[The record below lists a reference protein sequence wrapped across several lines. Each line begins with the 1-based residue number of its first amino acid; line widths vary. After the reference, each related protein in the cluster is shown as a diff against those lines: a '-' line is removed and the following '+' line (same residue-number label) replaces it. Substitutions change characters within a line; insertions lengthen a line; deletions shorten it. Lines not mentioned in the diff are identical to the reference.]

1 MLVINANQEQM
12 QVFGRLIEEMGA
24 QVVWNGRFVIMGDRL
39 ILEGL
44 VRSLFFHFDIQKVS
58 VELAELPD
66 DDGEELEIQE
76 YPGLADLITIAVY
89 AFDKFGVIKGID
101 SEKDVQQLNQV
112 FGEILGIYHLKS
124 DFSEE
129 NIEFYK
135 SGMRITYED
144 VLDTVIAQP
153 QARVQI
159 PMLEMPALKEA
170 GADRTQV
177 LDSALSG
184 FKAVSDTEARNTGAA
199 QGADTSQAAAER
211 IEKYH
216 ARIGVLD
223 RLSELQR
230 KTLLRDIR
238 NDKLLTDQ
246 EKEDLYYPIRDYEEQ
261 EKRNAMYAAGG
272 GGNSF
277 EPGTETVQRNSQAA
291 AERIEKYHARIGV
304 LDRLSDLQ
312 RKTLLRDIRN
322 DNLLTSQ
329 EKEALYYPIQDY
341 EEQEK
346 QNAANGMYASEGN
359 SQGPGTETVQRNS
372 QAAAER
378 IEKYHARIGVLD
390 RLSDL
395 QRKTLLRDIRNDNLL
410 TSQEKEALYYPIQDY
425 EEQEKQNAANGMYA
439 SEGSK
444 GGNSFVPGTG
454 AVQRNSQAAA
464 ERIEKYHARIGVLDR
479 LSELQRKTLVR
490 DIRNDRLLNDLEKES
505 LYYPIQDYEYQ
516 EKMSAVSAAFQE
528 CEGSYFACAQKLIQ
542 KTEQEDLFEQT
553 KQAVLEKL
561 KEMRQQFGIQEV
573 KNIMD
578 KVPAHVERAEYKELI
593 EKLTPYEGIDFSIYK
608 EPLRKMRETL
618 EIKEISN
625 MLMQSQKK
633 DRKDYMDLLRRIED
647 QDFAEENAS
656 PYIERILDW
665 VSEIDEAR
673 LKELLLNVSLMDFD
687 TALSAYR
694 TICKGSF
701 LPALKDRAKASV
713 SRRLEEICL
722 GECRL
727 LVRAFEQN
735 MAGVIKENPRHHFY
749 PAEKILAK
757 TAVPE
762 ETRLIESA
770 VSAYAERRSRFE
782 YPILMVDTSKECNG
796 RDGMLLTPE
805 HLFYSTR
812 LNGYRMAAASIKS
825 VYVSSGL
832 LNHRALI
839 AEEAN
844 GVRHRLPYAVE
855 AEELK
860 DWAELLD
867 KFIRFLNTRKMSGKL
882 AYEPLE
888 DEDQI
893 TCKRCGCVYEDR
905 ETCPECGYKKNR

>member
-277 EPGTETVQRNSQAA
+277 EPGTEIVQRNSQAA

-304 LDRLSDLQ
+304 LDRLS
-312 RKTLLRDIRN
+312 
-322 DNLLTSQ
+322 
-329 EKEALYYPIQDY
+329 E
-341 EEQEK
+341 
-346 QNAANGMYASEGN
+346 
-359 SQGPGTETVQRNS
+359 
-372 QAAAER
+372 
-378 IEKYHARIGVLD
+378 
-390 RLSDL
+390 L

-490 DIRNDRLLNDLEKES
+490 DIRNDRMLNDLEKES
-505 LYYPIQDYEYQ
+505 LFYPIQDYEYQ

-701 LPALKDRAKASV
+701 LPALKDR
-713 SRRLEEICL
+713 
-722 GECRL
+722 
-727 LVRAFEQN
+727 FP
-735 MAGVIKENPRHHFY
+735 GVWK
-749 PAEKILAK
+749 K
-757 TAVPE
+757 
-762 ETRLIESA
+762 SA
-770 VSAYAERRSRFE
+770 WVSAGC
-782 YPILMVDTSKECNG
+782 LCG
-796 RDGMLLTPE
+796 
-805 HLFYSTR
+805 HLNKT
-812 LNGYRMAAASIKS
+812 
-825 VYVSSGL
+825 
-832 LNHRALI
+832 
-839 AEEAN
+839 
-844 GVRHRLPYAVE
+844 
-855 AEELK
+855 
-860 DWAELLD
+860 W
-867 KFIRFLNTRKMSGKL
+867 L
-882 AYEPLE
+882 A
-888 DEDQI
+888 
-893 TCKRCGCVYEDR
+893 
-905 ETCPECGYKKNR
+905 

>member
-277 EPGTETVQRNSQAA
+277 E
-291 AERIEKYHARIGV
+291 
-304 LDRLSDLQ
+304 
-312 RKTLLRDIRN
+312 
-322 DNLLTSQ
+322 
-329 EKEALYYPIQDY
+329 
-341 EEQEK
+341 
-346 QNAANGMYASEGN
+346 
-359 SQGPGTETVQRNS
+359 PGTETVQRNS

>member
-1 MLVINANQEQM
+1 M
-12 QVFGRLIEEMGA
+12 
-24 QVVWNGRFVIMGDRL
+24 
-39 ILEGL
+39 
-44 VRSLFFHFDIQKVS
+44 
-58 VELAELPD
+58 
-66 DDGEELEIQE
+66 
-76 YPGLADLITIAVY
+76 
-89 AFDKFGVIKGID
+89 
-101 SEKDVQQLNQV
+101 
-112 FGEILGIYHLKS
+112 
-124 DFSEE
+124 
-129 NIEFYK
+129 
-135 SGMRITYED
+135 
-144 VLDTVIAQP
+144 
-153 QARVQI
+153 
-159 PMLEMPALKEA
+159 
-170 GADRTQV
+170 
-177 LDSALSG
+177 
-184 FKAVSDTEARNTGAA
+184 
-199 QGADTSQAAAER
+199 AER

-238 NDKLLTDQ
+238 ND
-246 EKEDLYYPIRDYEEQ
+246 
-261 EKRNAMYAAGG
+261 
-272 GGNSF
+272 
-277 EPGTETVQRNSQAA
+277 
-291 AERIEKYHARIGV
+291 
-304 LDRLSDLQ
+304 
-312 RKTLLRDIRN
+312 
-322 DNLLTSQ
+322 NLLTGQ

-359 SQGPGTETVQRNS
+359 SQGPG
-372 QAAAER
+372 A
-378 IEKYHARIGVLD
+378 
-390 RLSDL
+390 
-395 QRKTLLRDIRNDNLL
+395 
-410 TSQEKEALYYPIQDY
+410 
-425 EEQEKQNAANGMYA
+425 
-439 SEGSK
+439 
-444 GGNSFVPGTG
+444 G

-633 DRKDYMDLLRRIED
+633 DRKDYMDLLQRIED

-701 LPALKDRAKASV
+701 LPVLKDRAKASV

-867 KFIRFLNTRKMSGKL
+867 KFIRFLKTRKMSGKL

-893 TCKRCGCVYEDR
+893 TCKRCGCVYEEG

>member
-346 QNAANGMYASEGN
+346 QNAANGMYASEG
-359 SQGPGTETVQRNS
+359 
-372 QAAAER
+372 
-378 IEKYHARIGVLD
+378 
-390 RLSDL
+390 
-395 QRKTLLRDIRNDNLL
+395 
-410 TSQEKEALYYPIQDY
+410 
-425 EEQEKQNAANGMYA
+425 
-439 SEGSK
+439 SK

-490 DIRNDRLLNDLEKES
+490 DIRNDRMLNDLEKES
-505 LYYPIQDYEYQ
+505 LFYPIQDYEYQ

>member
-135 SGMRITYED
+135 SGMSITYED

-346 QNAANGMYASEGN
+346 QNAANGMYASEG
-359 SQGPGTETVQRNS
+359 
-372 QAAAER
+372 
-378 IEKYHARIGVLD
+378 
-390 RLSDL
+390 
-395 QRKTLLRDIRNDNLL
+395 
-410 TSQEKEALYYPIQDY
+410 
-425 EEQEKQNAANGMYA
+425 
-439 SEGSK
+439 SK

-490 DIRNDRLLNDLEKES
+490 DIRNDRMLNDLEKES
-505 LYYPIQDYEYQ
+505 LFYPIQDYEYQ